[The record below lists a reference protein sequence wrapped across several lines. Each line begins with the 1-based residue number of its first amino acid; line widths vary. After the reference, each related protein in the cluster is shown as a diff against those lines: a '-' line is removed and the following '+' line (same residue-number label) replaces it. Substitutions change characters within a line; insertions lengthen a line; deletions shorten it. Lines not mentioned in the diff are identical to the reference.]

1 MVLGAAARRIAVVID
16 GFISTSAAA
25 VAQLMAPDC
34 RDYMLAGH
42 VSQEP
47 GHRILLDHMGLDPL
61 LDLNMRLGE
70 GSGAVLAFSI
80 VEAAVRV
87 YNEMATFAS
96 AGVSTKAQ

>member
-1 MVLGAAARRIAVVID
+1 VVID

-25 VAQLMAPDC
+25 LAFLIAPAS

-42 VSQEP
+42 TSQEP
-47 GHRILLDHMGLDPL
+47 GHRILLDYMGLDPL
-61 LDLNMRLGE
+61 LNLNMRLGE

-96 AGVSTKAQ
+96 AGVSQKAE